1 VGRLWSPVVQ
11 EDELSGEWWRA
22 IHKRLEAKVHV
33 IVNSDHNI
41 DLSEATISE
50 ITGIVAP
57 LLIRAATRLTSLEV
71 QLSDGSAGGSTSNDI
86 HCRVEAGSAGLDPQF
101 TTASGDTV
109 DQALRGA
116 LHTMVRH

>member
-1 VGRLWSPVVQ
+1 VGWLWSPVVQ
-11 EDELSGEWWRA
+11 ADELSGEWWRA
-22 IHKRLEAKVHV
+22 IHKRQEAKVHV

-50 ITGIVAP
+50 ITRIVDQ
-57 LLIRAATRLTSLEV
+57 LLIHTATRLTRLEV
-71 QLSDGSAGGSTSNDI
+71 QLSDGSAGRSTPNDI
-86 HCRVEAGSAGLDPQF
+86 HCRVEARSAGLDPQF